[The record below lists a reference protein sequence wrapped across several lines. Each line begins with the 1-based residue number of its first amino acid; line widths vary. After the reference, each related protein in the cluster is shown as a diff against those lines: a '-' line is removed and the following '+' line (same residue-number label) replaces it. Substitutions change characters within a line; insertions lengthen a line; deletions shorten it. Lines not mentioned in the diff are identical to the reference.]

1 MVKGRGSNRNDRL
14 RANYNMLKQIGF
26 STEDAKRLRG
36 ASIEKINKAMVEK
49 VAPPK
54 SERHAAIRLIGIP
67 MIDIKEADKAYL
79 SRYTYKVTFKRKDGT
94 IDWITITNNKKL
106 SKRAIRDISREI
118 IIEDISDGGD
128 RYGGDSNVLV
138 TSIRVEYGIEN
149 LG

>member
-1 MVKGRGSNRNDRL
+1 MVKGRGSDRNERL

-36 ASIEKINKAMVEK
+36 ASIEKINRAMIEK

-54 SERHAAIRLIGIP
+54 SERHAAIRKVSIP

-79 SRYTYKVTFKRKDGT
+79 SKYTYKVTFKRKDGT

-118 IIEDISDGGD
+118 ITEDADDGGD
-128 RYGGDSNVLV
+128 RYGADSVIIIG
-138 TSIRVEYGIEN
+138 SINVEYGIEN